1 MAHLVVVGFSNNVIN
16 KYLVCFKEA
25 IKIGKIDS
33 YSIVE
38 MESQKN
44 KIDKR
49 IKSIELKPEYVFYIP
64 DPKTK
69 NIWADPRD
77 FQPIFDKLLDEKGK
91 IRVYIATE
99 AKAHEGYLTYCVE
112 NGIESLVEKP
122 IIAPME
128 GDQFNSL
135 AIEPFM
141 RYITQKA
148 EEMNTNHSVMTLSRY
163 HKIYNEE
170 VLDPIKKIMLELEA
184 PLTSFHIRVAE
195 GVWNLHKE
203 YESREDHPYKYGYGM
218 LLHGAYH
225 YVDLMAQFLNLNKL
239 IFPTKTFT
247 LTISSFTAHPSDQN
261 DRIPKKF
268 SEKFDDNKPNWHSLA
283 QSIRY
288 GETDITSIFCMK
300 DKETE
305 KNITLGT
312 ISLEQTTQS
321 IRSWKDAPHD
331 LYNKNGRISNVNLD
345 ADLSTLYS
353 INVRCFDS
361 PTHINQ
367 DVDKIGISARI
378 HEKTNAALLNNKE
391 YSSVKNFADL
401 SRNDSNRQLML
412 KWLKNE
418 EYKSL
423 LKNHVLTM
431 RIIQAIAMTIKQP
444 GYPVTFDFI

>member
-1 MAHLVVVGFSNNVIN
+1 MTHLVVVGFGVNVVN

-33 YSIVE
+33 YSILEV
-38 MESQKN
+38 ESQKN
-44 KIDKR
+44 EIDKR
-49 IKSIELKPEYVFYIP
+49 IKSIELKPEYIFYIP
-64 DPKTK
+64 DPKTN

-77 FQPIFDKLLDEKGK
+77 FQPIFDKLLDEKRN

-99 AKAHEGYLTYCVE
+99 VKAHEGYLKYCIE

-128 GDQFNSL
+128 GDQFNPL

-141 RYITQKA
+141 QYITQKA

-170 VLDPIKKIMLELEA
+170 VLEPIKKIMLELEA

-203 YESREDHPYKYGYGM
+203 YEIREDHPYKYGYGM

-247 LTISSFTAHPSDQN
+247 LTMSSFAAHPSDQN

-268 SEKFDDNKPNWHSLA
+268 SEKLDDNKPNWHSPA

-305 KNITLGT
+305 KTITLGT

-321 IRSWKDAPHD
+321 IRSWKDTPHD
-331 LYNKNGRISNVNLD
+331 LYNKNGRMSNVSLD

-361 PTHINQ
+361 PTFIDQ
-367 DVDKIGISARI
+367 DIDNMRVSARI
-378 HEKTNAALLNNKE
+378 YKKTNAALLNNKE
-391 YSSVKNFADL
+391 FSSVKNFNDL
-401 SRNDSNRQLML
+401 SRSDSNRQLMS
-412 KWLKNE
+412 KWLKSK

-423 LKNHVLTM
+423 LKSHVPTM